1 MVMQIKEKIKNW
13 VRETLQIEGEVLLVH
28 PKFLDQ
34 GDFALVVSPQNIF
47 DYTEALKN
55 NLITEV
61 GGVEAVSPRFINI
74 HLSKQFFADSIKEVL
89 ERQEEFGNTN
99 LLEDQN
105 IIVEH
110 TQPNPFKEFHI
121 GHLMNNAIGESVAR
135 ILRANG
141 AYTKSVSYHGDV
153 GLHVAKTIWAIM
165 HSDFFVSEFVGDF
178 GRAYSLGNKAYEE
191 DEEARKQIIEINKK
205 IYDRSY
211 EEVNSIYD
219 KGKVVSLEYFESIYK
234 RLGSHFD
241 EKFFESQSGEVGKQ
255 IVLENVGKVFE
266 EGEAGA
272 IIFKGE
278 NFEPKTHTRV
288 FINKEGLPTYEA
300 KEVGLAKIKKDK
312 WAYNR
317 SITITANEQ
326 DAFFNVVE
334 VAIGEVFPELKGKLH
349 HLSHGM
355 LKLTSGKMSSR
366 TGDVITAESLI
377 EQVKEKIKEK
387 IKDPSSLEATTR
399 QSRELTEEE
408 KENIAEV
415 VAIGAIKYS
424 ILRQAVGG
432 DIIFDFEKSIS
443 FEGDSGPYLQ
453 YAYVRARAVLEK
465 ASHFAKASQD
475 TFTEVPEGWVNV
487 GVEKLLYRFPEVVE
501 KASKEYSPHH
511 LVTYLTELA
520 GAFNSFY
527 ATEKIADESDPSSPY
542 KLAITNAVSVILQN
556 GLKLLGIKTVERM

>member
-1 MVMQIKEKIKNW
+1 MVMQIKEKIENW
-13 VRETLQIEGEVLLVH
+13 VRETLKIEGEVLLVH

-74 HLSKQFFADSIKEVL
+74 HLSKQFFADSIEQINKEK
-89 ERQEEFGNTN
+89 ENFGKTN

-288 FINKEGLPTYEA
+288 FVNKEGLPTYEA

-326 DAFFNVVE
+326 DAFFKVVE
-334 VAIGEVFPELKGKLH
+334 VAVGEVFSELKGKLH

-387 IKDPSSLEATTR
+387 IAG
-399 QSRELTEEE
+399 RELTEEQ

-453 YAYVRARAVLEK
+453 YAYVRARSVLEK
-465 ASHFAKASQD
+465 ANSQGETLGALKD
-475 TFTEVPEGWVNV
+475 SPWETAE
-487 GVEKLLYRFPEVVE
+487 VEKLLYRFPEVVE
-501 KASKEYSPHH
+501 KSAKDYSPHH
-511 LVTYLTELA
+511 LVTYLTEIA
-520 GAFNSFY
+520 AAFNAFY
-527 ATEKIADESDPSSPY
+527 AREKIVDDIDPTSPY
-542 KLAITNAVSVILQN
+542 KISITKAVSVIMQN
-556 GLKLLGIKTVERM
+556 GLNLLGIKTVERM